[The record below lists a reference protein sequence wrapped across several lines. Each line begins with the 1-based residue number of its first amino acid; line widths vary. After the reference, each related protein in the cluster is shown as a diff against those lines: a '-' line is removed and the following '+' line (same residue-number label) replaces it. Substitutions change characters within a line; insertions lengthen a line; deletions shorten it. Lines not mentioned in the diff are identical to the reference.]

1 MTQPCPPLAHPCP
14 LVVQACRPLALS
26 HSLFTAVRAVN
37 SCCLWFNYGLLVSDT
52 TLLAV
57 NSIGIGY
64 NVYYIYTFYTFSSS
78 KVVLPSP
85 LSFLLCIRFS
95 SYFVVISS
103 SLSFRPISNYE

>member
-14 LVVQACRPLALS
+14 LVVDLWHCRILS
-26 HSLFTAVRAVN
+26 LPRCVLF